1 MSQKTAK
8 PPAEDGLEAGG
19 GTATLS
25 PPPADPSALR
35 AEQLAKLLGLPE
47 EKVQAHLEAG
57 APTGVAGT
65 INLVQ
70 YVAWLNQRLKERDG
84 D

>member
-1 MSQKTAK
+1 MPKKTAK
-8 PPAEDGLEAGG
+8 TSAETAQETAVITAAGSPPSADPA
-19 GTATLS
+19 ALS
-25 PPPADPSALR
+25 PD
-35 AEQLAKLLGLPE
+35 QLARLLGLSE
-47 EKVQAHLEAG
+47 EKVRAHLEAG
-57 APTGVAGT
+57 APAGAMGT

>member
-1 MSQKTAK
+1 MPQKTANTS
-8 PPAEDGLEAGG
+8 AETTDETLVETAP
-19 GTATLS
+19 GTS
-25 PPPADPSALR
+25 PPADPAALSSD
-35 AEQLAKLLGLPE
+35 QLARLLGLSE
-47 EKVQAHLEAG
+47 EKVRAHLEAG
-57 APTGVAGT
+57 APVGAMGT

>member
-1 MSQKTAK
+1 MPKKTAK
-8 PPAEDGLEAGG
+8 TSAETADKTAVV
-19 GTATLS
+19 TATGASPSADPAALS
-25 PPPADPSALR
+25 PD
-35 AEQLAKLLGLPE
+35 QLATLLGLPA
-47 EKVQAHLEAG
+47 EKVRAHLEAG
-57 APTGVAGT
+57 APAGAMGT

>member
-1 MSQKTAK
+1 MSQKTAQSS
-8 PPAEDGLEAGG
+8 AEDGQETGAE
-19 GTATLS
+19 TATGS
-25 PPPADPSALR
+25 PPPADPAALSP
-35 AEQLAKLLGLPE
+35 AQLAKLLGLAE
-47 EKVQAHLEAG
+47 SKVQAHIEAG
-57 APTGVAGT
+57 APIDVAGT